1 MNYKSQRNKKKS
13 AKMESHDSKRVTR
26 SNKTEDKID
35 KGPEND
41 PSWYTFN
48 NTVVNDAA
56 SFSYSDPLGYPIK
69 EDINVGGLPDRFNT
83 IPTLMD
89 IHFTPTLGDTVHGTM
104 APVNM
109 QARAIYTKLQ
119 SKVSIK
125 LPFCAADLAIHFG
138 AVDSLYI
145 LYTYCQRIYGVW
157 KSYMAMDRSMPS
169 VYFRAFGLDPSNM
182 ENDMSMIAFKH
193 ELNKIGTDLARF
205 YIPAGLKI
213 FQRHVW
219 MCANI
224 FLDSPSIKAQQYMF
238 VPSGVW
244 EFDDSLE
251 GPKDSIGGRLKYTK
265 MPDFRETGL
274 KGIIT
279 FFTSLIEK
287 ITNNMDVWMLNSYI
301 LRAYD
306 DNQVLKVPI
315 IEDNFQIMP
324 VYVPEVLPQI
334 HNLRVVG
341 PIRVATDAHP
351 EYQQYITQ
359 NNLDNVNWTPIT
371 ESPYI
376 GCFNQKQ
383 EHIID
388 QPMNDPTPADNLIA
402 TRLMVVGQTISAGG
416 EGSRCAL
423 KHFGTE
429 VVNYIAI
436 RAGLGAGSQMDVTL
450 NTLSIACGGTETET
464 LTFSFDHLKAI
475 SMLSHFAWAPMPM
488 LTTDDN
494 TDEREYTHDAEWI
507 DTVSDLTNYTVIG
520 DDDIRKIHEAA
531 VMGEWFIPDDIMLNV
546 R

>member
-1 MNYKSQRNKKKS
+1 MNYKSQRNKKKFS
-13 AKMESHDSKRVTR
+13 KEESRNTKRFPKDR
-26 SNKTEDKID
+26 EDTGKFD

-69 EDINVGGLPDRFNT
+69 QDLHVGGLSSRFNT
-83 IPTLMD
+83 VPTLMD

-109 QARAIYTKLQ
+109 QCRAIYTKLQ
-119 SKVSIK
+119 SKVSVK

-145 LYTYCQRIYGVW
+145 LYTFCQRIYGVW
-157 KSYMAMDRSMPS
+157 KSYMAMDRSMPN
-169 VYFRAFGLDPSNM
+169 VYYRAFKLDPSTM
-182 ENDMSMIAFKH
+182 EDDMSMIAFKH

-238 VPSGVW
+238 VPSGIW

-251 GPKDSIGGRLKYTK
+251 GPQNSIGGRLKYVPL
-265 MPDFRETGL
+265 PDFSSSGL
-274 KGIIT
+274 KGIIQ
-279 FFTSLIEK
+279 FFTGLIEK

-306 DNQVLKVPI
+306 DNQVFKIPV
-315 IEDNFQIMP
+315 IEDNFSIMP

-341 PIRVATDAHP
+341 VLNSAT
-351 EYQQYITQ
+351 QQYIVQ
-359 NNLDNVNWTPIT
+359 NNNDDVSWTPIT
-371 ESPYI
+371 VCPYT
-376 GCFNQKQ
+376 GCFNQRQ
-383 EHIID
+383 DHIID

-416 EGSRCAL
+416 ENPRCAI

-429 VVNYIAI
+429 IVNYICV
-436 RAGLGAGSQMDVTL
+436 RAGVGAGSQIDVTL
-450 NTLSIACGGTETET
+450 HTLAIPCGNTQTNA
-464 LTFSFDHLKAI
+464 LTFDFEVMQGLT
-475 SMLSHFAWAPMPM
+475 MLSHFAWAPMPM

-494 TDEREYTHDAEWI
+494 TDETYTADAEWI
-507 DTVSDLTNYTVIG
+507 DAMSDFTNYTTIG